1 MALRPVILADSITTV
16 TTGPAVGLRG
26 ERIQLSP
33 GASER
38 QRYPF
43 PVETFTAF
51 KGAAG
56 STATVIIRVSA
67 DASSWVT
74 WATLTFVIPASG
86 APVALNRVG
95 KLQSLYDYMQINV
108 TAIAGAGA
116 TVNGYVERKG

>member
-1 MALRPVILADSITTV
+1 MALRPVILADGITTA

-33 GASER
+33 GASEK

-43 PVETFTAF
+43 PIETFTAF

-56 STATVIIRVSA
+56 STATVIIRVSP
-67 DASSWVT
+67 DASSWTT
-74 WATLTFVIPASG
+74 WATLSFLIAANG

-95 KLQSLYDYMQINV
+95 KLPSTMDYIQINV